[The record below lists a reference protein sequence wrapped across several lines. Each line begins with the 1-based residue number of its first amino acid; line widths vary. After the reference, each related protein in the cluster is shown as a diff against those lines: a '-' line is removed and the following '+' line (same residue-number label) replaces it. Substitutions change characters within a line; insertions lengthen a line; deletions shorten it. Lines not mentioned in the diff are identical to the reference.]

1 MTKENREQLYSHYK
15 DLATNYEA
23 PPHLNKGLTSTD
35 TVKRNAKEHVE
46 AMLKQHPELE
56 APKKF
61 VTPDPDS
68 PTGIKEKNISKT
80 KVK

>member
-1 MTKENREQLYSHYK
+1 MTKENREQLYNHYK

-35 TVKRNAKEHVE
+35 TVKRNAKEHVA

-56 APKKF
+56 APKEI
-61 VTPDPDS
+61 P
-68 PTGIKEKNISKT
+68 KEKTAKTDSKT